1 MASFLENLQNKQD
14 QWNTLQRVFQ
24 EYQTAFNDLE
34 DMISAT
40 PTMLQNEIRRSDEF
54 SNRKAE
60 FDKLSEEFE
69 TLRSTTTKINFE
81 DNSDWESIQE
91 FMDNLDR
98 ARTQFVDARDEFLG

>member
-1 MASFLENLQNKQD
+1 MASFLENLQLKQQ
-14 QWNTLQRVFQ
+14 QWEKVQRVFQ

-69 TLRSTTTKINFE
+69 TLRSTTTNVNFE

-91 FMDNLDR
+91 FMDNLDK
-98 ARTQFVDARDEFLG
+98 ARTKFVEARDEFLG